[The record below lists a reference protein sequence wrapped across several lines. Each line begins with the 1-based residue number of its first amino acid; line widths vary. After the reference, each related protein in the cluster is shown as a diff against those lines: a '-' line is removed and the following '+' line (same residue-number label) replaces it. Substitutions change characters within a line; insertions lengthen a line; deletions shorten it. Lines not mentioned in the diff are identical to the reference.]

1 MGVDNAEHAGV
12 LHGKAGTHQSEGRDL
27 QMELITQS
35 QLKASERPEG
45 AVAAPWFRSMRQ

>member
-12 LHGKAGTHQSEGRDL
+12 LHGKAGTHQAPHVR
-27 QMELITQS
+27 
-35 QLKASERPEG
+35 ERPEG